1 MGGWE
6 KEPDALVPFLQEL
19 RKPVVTTLHTVLPH
33 PTPHIRSLIGEIAS
47 HSTLV
52 TTMVHLGAH
61 ILEEDYGLPADRIVV
76 IPHGIPDSQPVP
88 TEVAKRRLGL
98 QGWRVL
104 STFGLINRGK
114 GLEYALRAIPDIVKD
129 HPDVQYLVL
138 GETHPVVR
146 LREGESY
153 RNSLVALVHKLG
165 VENHVH
171 FVNRYLNKNELL
183 AYLQAT
189 DIYLTPYLN
198 RDQIASGTLAFAV
211 GLGKACVSTPY
222 LYAQEMLGEGR
233 GMLAQFKS
241 SRSLARC
248 VRLYLEHPSL
258 RAHAEQSTREFG
270 QRTTWPR
277 VAEQFIKV
285 FETAQQRAADIP
297 AAV

>member
-1 MGGWE
+1 
-6 KEPDALVPFLQEL
+6 
-19 RKPVVTTLHTVLPH
+19 
-33 PTPHIRSLIGEIAS
+33 
-47 HSTLV
+47 
-52 TTMVHLGAH
+52 
-61 ILEEDYGLPADRIVV
+61 V
-76 IPHGIPDSQPVP
+76 IPHGIPDTPPVP
-88 TEVAKRRLGL
+88 TEVAKRKLGL
-98 QGWRVL
+98 QGWKVL

-114 GLEYALRAIPDIVKD
+114 GLEYALRALTDIVKE

-153 RNSLVALVHKLG
+153 RNSLVALVRKLG

-171 FVNRYLNKNELL
+171 FVNRYLNKYELL

-189 DIYLTPYLN
+189 DVYLTPYLN
-198 RDQIASGTLAFAV
+198 RDQIASGTLAYAV

-241 SRSLARC
+241 ARSLARC
-248 VRLYLEHPSL
+248 VRQYLEHPAL
-258 RAHAEQSTREFG
+258 RAHAEQATRQYG

-277 VAEQFIKV
+277 VAERFVATFGQALRHA
-285 FETAQQRAADIP
+285 TAIP
-297 AAV
+297 TAV